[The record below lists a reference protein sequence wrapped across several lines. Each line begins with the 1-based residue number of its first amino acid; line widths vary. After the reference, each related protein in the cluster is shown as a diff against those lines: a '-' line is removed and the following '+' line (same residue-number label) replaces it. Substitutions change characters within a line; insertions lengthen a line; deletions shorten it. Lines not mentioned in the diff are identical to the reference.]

1 MIQVRIKRVYD
12 DPHGDDGYR
21 VFVDRLWPRG
31 ESHTNFKYD
40 SWPNNLAP
48 SAQLREWFHLDP
60 DSRWAEFRK
69 KYLDELC
76 HTPAAISFARKI
88 ASKPKVTLLYAS
100 RDTEHNNAAV
110 FRDFLMTQ
118 EANTASAAVYS
129 LN

>member
-1 MIQVRIKRVYD
+1 MTDIQIKRVYD

-60 DSRWAEFRK
+60 GPNFAKNILMNYATLRPPYLLHGKSRR
-69 KYLDELC
+69 
-76 HTPAAISFARKI
+76 S
-88 ASKPKVTLLYAS
+88 PK
-100 RDTEHNNAAV
+100 
-110 FRDFLMTQ
+110 
-118 EANTASAAVYS
+118 
-129 LN
+129 

>member
-1 MIQVRIKRVYD
+1 MNEGMTIKTTRVYD
-12 DPHGDDGYR
+12 DPAGEAADGYR

-69 KYLDELC
+69 NILMNYATLRPPYLL
-76 HTPAAISFARKI
+76 HGKSRR
-88 ASKPKVTLLYAS
+88 SPK
-100 RDTEHNNAAV
+100 
-110 FRDFLMTQ
+110 
-118 EANTASAAVYS
+118 
-129 LN
+129 